1 MDRGT
6 DPVGSCSVETM
17 MEALFSYRNGQSRL
31 DATQEENILLKNL
44 DNDFRTTNNSKC

>member
-6 DPVGSCSVETM
+6 DPVGSFSVERM
-17 MEALFSYRNGQSRL
+17 MEPLFSYRNGQSRL

-44 DNDFRTTNNSKC
+44 DNDFEMLV